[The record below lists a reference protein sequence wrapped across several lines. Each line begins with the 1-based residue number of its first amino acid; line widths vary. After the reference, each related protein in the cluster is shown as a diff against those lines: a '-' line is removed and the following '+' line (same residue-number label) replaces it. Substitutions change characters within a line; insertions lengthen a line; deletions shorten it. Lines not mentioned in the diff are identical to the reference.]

1 LERRKSRVENIF
13 MITLNDIDVYI
24 CAGAGLAS
32 LKVCPHQVQAYRGQL
47 VARDTCLLFAG
58 LIHEEAVSGG
68 PRNRIVQHYPQGKVP
83 IGEAKGA
90 QCGIIGDAVP
100 GVGMILKYG

>member
-58 LIHEEAVSGG
+58 LIQKEAVRGG
-68 PRNRIVQHYPQGKVP
+68 PRNRIVQHHP
-83 IGEAKGA
+83 
-90 QCGIIGDAVP
+90 
-100 GVGMILKYG
+100 